1 MKAIS
6 DTRERLLDAAER
18 LFGERG
24 YGAVTV
30 KDIAQAVGIHH
41 ASLYH
46 HSPGGK
52 EELFVEVTKRG
63 LLRHQHG
70 MAAALNAGEGS
81 VHGQLHA
88 IALWL
93 LSNPPVDLVRMALS
107 DMPEIEEAA
116 AEEITNLAHEAL
128 LQPIMLALDA
138 GRQRGEIA
146 RGEIGNIAGAIFASI
161 EALHTIPAKYLTTTR
176 QQMADDLIDIFV
188 RGMQS

>member
-70 MAAALNAGEGS
+70 MAATLNAGEGS

-88 IALWL
+88 IAVWL

-146 RGEIGNIAGAIFASI
+146 HGEIGNIAGAIFASI

-188 RGMQS
+188 RGMQL